1 MNTVD
6 VITRKRDGSALNAEE
21 IRYMVDG
28 YTAGDIPDYQMSA
41 FLMAVYF
48 QGMNEEETIL
58 LTKYMKESGDTVD
71 LSGIRGIKVDKH
83 STGGVGDKT
92 TLIAGPAAAVCGV
105 PVAKMSGRGLGFT
118 GGTIDKLGAIPGFQ
132 TAVEEQDFIDQVN
145 EKGIA
150 VIGQTGDIA
159 PADKK
164 IYALRDVTATVDNL
178 SLITSSVMSKKLAS
192 GSDAILLDV
201 KCGNGAFM
209 QTKESLVQ
217 RLKTGKNS
225 CV

>member
-71 LSGIRGIKVDKH
+71 LFGGSEVSRWI
-83 STGGVGDKT
+83 ST
-92 TLIAGPAAAVCGV
+92 A
-105 PVAKMSGRGLGFT
+105 PVASETR
-118 GGTIDKLGAIPGFQ
+118 
-132 TAVEEQDFIDQVN
+132 
-145 EKGIA
+145 
-150 VIGQTGDIA
+150 
-159 PADKK
+159 
-164 IYALRDVTATVDNL
+164 R
-178 SLITSSVMSKKLAS
+178 
-192 GSDAILLDV
+192 
-201 KCGNGAFM
+201 
-209 QTKESLVQ
+209 
-217 RLKTGKNS
+217 R
-225 CV
+225 

>member
-92 TLIAGPAAAVCGV
+92 TLIAGPAAAACGV
-105 PVAKMSGRGLGFT
+105 PVAKDVYKRQDQGSEGYPKQVYPAAADDGIR
-118 GGTIDKLGAIPGFQ
+118 DPVP
-132 TAVEEQDFIDQVN
+132 AV
-145 EKGIA
+145 
-150 VIGQTGDIA
+150 
-159 PADKK
+159 
-164 IYALRDVTATVDNL
+164 
-178 SLITSSVMSKKLAS
+178 
-192 GSDAILLDV
+192 
-201 KCGNGAFM
+201 
-209 QTKESLVQ
+209 
-217 RLKTGKNS
+217 
-225 CV
+225 

>member
-92 TLIAGPAAAVCGV
+92 TLIAGPAAAACGV

-132 TAVEEQDFIDQVN
+132 TSRNRILSIRSMRKASQSSARRDISHR
-145 EKGIA
+145 
-150 VIGQTGDIA
+150 QT
-159 PADKK
+159 
-164 IYALRDVTATVDNL
+164 RRSTRCVTL
-178 SLITSSVMSKKLAS
+178 
-192 GSDAILLDV
+192 
-201 KCGNGAFM
+201 
-209 QTKESLVQ
+209 QQ
-217 RLKTGKNS
+217 RWII
-225 CV
+225 

>member
-92 TLIAGPAAAVCGV
+92 TLI
-105 PVAKMSGRGLGFT
+105 GRSCSSSLRCT
-118 GGTIDKLGAIPGFQ
+118 GGQDEWTRPGL
-132 TAVEEQDFIDQVN
+132 
-145 EKGIA
+145 
-150 VIGQTGDIA
+150 
-159 PADKK
+159 
-164 IYALRDVTATVDNL
+164 YRRDY
-178 SLITSSVMSKKLAS
+178 
-192 GSDAILLDV
+192 
-201 KCGNGAFM
+201 
-209 QTKESLVQ
+209 
-217 RLKTGKNS
+217 R
-225 CV
+225 

>member
-92 TLIAGPAAAVCGV
+92 TLIAGPAAAACGV
-105 PVAKMSGRGLGFT
+105 PVDEAWALPAGLS
-118 GGTIDKLGAIPGFQ
+118 INW
-132 TAVEEQDFIDQVN
+132 ERSRDFRRRSRNRI
-145 EKGIA
+145 
-150 VIGQTGDIA
+150 
-159 PADKK
+159 
-164 IYALRDVTATVDNL
+164 L
-178 SLITSSVMSKKLAS
+178 SIRSMRKASQSSVRRDISHR
-192 GSDAILLDV
+192 
-201 KCGNGAFM
+201 
-209 QTKESLVQ
+209 QTKRSTRCVTLQQ
-217 RLKTGKNS
+217 RWII
-225 CV
+225 